1 MHQMKEIIDNELTIV
16 NNIIFVKN
24 IKSMLKKQIY
34 SMKYM
39 D

>member
-24 IKSMLKKQIY
+24 IKSMLKK
-34 SMKYM
+34 
-39 D
+39 

>member
-16 NNIIFVKN
+16 NNITFVKN